1 MEHEFSNLESVF
13 HPCFIRGPIRIN
25 ILDLFRISSFVR
37 ILIHVRP
44 NALIAL
50 FRQKA
55 LKFGQFT
62 LASGKQAS
70 YYLDGKQVT
79 LDARGA
85 RLVAEGILDL
95 LAAAGPMP
103 AAVGGMS
110 IGADPITAAVV
121 TMSAVRGTPLT
132 GFMVRKE
139 SKGHGTNR
147 YIEGP
152 VEPGCDVVIVE
163 DVVTTGGSS
172 LQAIER
178 CEAFGLKVVRVVA
191 IIDRMEGGAEAFTR
205 RGYPLASLLTIRD
218 FGIEPPTEE

>member
-1 MEHEFSNLESVF
+1 MYDRDS
-13 HPCFIRGPIRIN
+13 
-25 ILDLFRISSFVR
+25 
-37 ILIHVRP
+37 
-44 NALIAL
+44 LIAL

-79 LDARGA
+79 LDACGA

-95 LAAAGPMP
+95 LAAAGPLP

-110 IGADPITAAVV
+110 IGADPITAAVI
-121 TMSAVRGTPLT
+121 TMSAVRGTPLI

-152 VEPGCDVVIVE
+152 VQPGD
-163 DVVTTGGSS
+163 
-172 LQAIER
+172 ER
-178 CEAFGLKVVRVVA
+178 SDRRRRSYHGRVVA
-191 IIDRMEGGAEAFTR
+191 PGDRTLRGVWAESCPRGGHHRSHGR
-205 RGYPLASLLTIRD
+205 RGQCLHRPGLCLFQPADDSRLRDRTAERMTKSLISRSQTSD
-218 FGIEPPTEE
+218 NPFGIRHFPVGVGVPATA